1 MDENEHEGRAGG
13 GGGPSVILHATA
25 VAFAGRAVLILG
37 GSGSGKSALALR
49 LIAAGAVLVADD
61 RVMIRR
67 GADGALIAAS
77 PPGIAGLIEAR
88 FVGILRAP
96 HVAEAPVSLV
106 VDLDAAA
113 EARLP
118 QKRTIALLDR
128 EIGLIPGKNVP
139 NLDAIITVM
148 MIGGGVA
155 T

>member
-1 MDENEHEGRAGG
+1 MDENEHQGRAGG
-13 GGGPSVILHATA
+13 GEPSIILHASA
-25 VAFAGRAVLILG
+25 VALAGRGVLILG

-49 LIAAGAVLVADD
+49 LIATGARLVADD
-61 RVMIRR
+61 RVLIRGR
-67 GADGALIAAS
+67 SDGALIAAA
-77 PPGIAGLIEAR
+77 PAAIAGLIEAR

-118 QKRTIALLDR
+118 QKRTIMLLDR

-139 NLDAIITVM
+139 NLDAIITVV